1 MAPFLKTMV
10 EGTKVFEMV
19 SIECRCCAI
28 AFVWTVKGNQ
38 IV

>member
-1 MAPFLKTMV
+1 MDSFLKTML
-10 EGTKVFEMV
+10 EGTKVSEMV

-28 AFVWTVKGNQ
+28 AFVGTVKGNQ